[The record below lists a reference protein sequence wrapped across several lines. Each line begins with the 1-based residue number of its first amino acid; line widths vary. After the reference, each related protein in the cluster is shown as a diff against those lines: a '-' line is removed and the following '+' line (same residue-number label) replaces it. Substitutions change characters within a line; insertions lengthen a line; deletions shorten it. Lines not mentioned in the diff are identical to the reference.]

1 MAQVAPSS
9 RTYFYLKHNWQWDPV
24 RKSFFFL
31 SNEGWGVEADVEVG
45 PEEQQL
51 SIALVVES
59 KETGKKRAPPK
70 KMVSDMGVG
79 G

>member
-1 MAQVAPSS
+1 MTGNGNQSEKA
-9 RTYFYLKHNWQWDPV
+9 F
-24 RKSFFFL
+24 SF
-31 SNEGWGVEADVEVG
+31 SVTKAGGVEADVEVG
-45 PEEQQL
+45 TEEQQL

-79 G
+79 R